1 MRLLPLLARASSGP
15 GEKSSENAPENRS
28 RGGAVYVSGA
38 RVRTSDQPIANATI
52 VAEEMHSW
60 LREIDGF
67 EGFVMLTGEGS
78 TIGLAFWE
86 SRDAAER
93 HRVARMQFL
102 ERMTSVA
109 GVEIEEVLD
118 YEVTFAE
125 LGPLK
130 L

>member
-1 MRLLPLLARASSGP
+1 M
-15 GEKSSENAPENRS
+15 
-28 RGGAVYVSGA
+28 YVSGA
-38 RVRTSDQPIANATI
+38 RVRTSDQPIATATM

-67 EGFVMLTGEGS
+67 EGFVMLTREGS